1 MVVSGSNEQNISG
14 DSGFITSGDITRF
27 DVASYS
33 DGYVMG
39 LVVDPTFGG
48 KDVIAMTVAGDLSG
62 EPDSRPADAGVNGQ
76 TNLQIVSDS
85 NRALMVFSD
94 ALDSNA
100 HDIKSTSFTPS
111 NRSTVPSSPNRLS
124 DNQRGGPLPQAG
136 IPAAAV
142 FPSGKFVVAW
152 WDAEGGEIQGVRHD
166 QAGTPDEDSFRIDIE
181 ATSSVN
187 SLALDVFAHQG
198 GDVTVV
204 HPHIPQTHAN
214 LYATRFSGSPDSQ
227 APGIQLHDTTT
238 DSVDPSITPIF
249 GSSGGNSA
257 SDLMVSWNEGPIVQ
271 FARIPLPLSAQAL
284 ANPKVLSN
292 TDEPMRSELATG
304 ADRAAG
310 VGAVWIR
317 TDGDDLARFAPISW
331 DGVAICDPEARG
343 G

>member
-1 MVVSGSNEQNISG
+1 
-14 DSGFITSGDITRF
+14 
-27 DVASYS
+27 
-33 DGYVMG
+33 
-39 LVVDPTFGG
+39 
-48 KDVIAMTVAGDLSG
+48 
-62 EPDSRPADAGVNGQ
+62 VNGE

-94 ALDSNA
+94 NIGSNE

-111 NRSTVPSSPNRLS
+111 NLSTVPNSPRSLS
-124 DNQRGGPLPQAG
+124 DSSRGDELPRAG
-136 IPAAAV
+136 KPAAAV

-152 WDAEGGEIQGVRHD
+152 WDAEGGKIQGTRHD

-187 SLALDVFAHQG
+187 SLALDVYAHAG

-204 HPHIPQTHAN
+204 HPHIPQTHAD
-214 LYATRFSGSPDSQ
+214 LYATRFSGTPNSQSP
-227 APGIQLHDTTT
+227 GVQLT
-238 DSVDPSITPIF
+238 DSNTNSLDPSVTPIYA
-249 GSSGGNSA
+249 SSGGNAA
-257 SDLMVSWNEGPIVQ
+257 SHLMVSWNEGPIVQ
-271 FARIPLPLSAQAL
+271 FGRVPLPLSAQAL
-284 ANPKVLSN
+284 ANSKVLSN
-292 TDEPMRSELATG
+292 TDEPMRSGLATG

-331 DGVAICDPEARG
+331 NGVAICDPKARG